1 MVKLSSMSIPTR
13 IAIACLLPLIAFTV
27 FAGKDLWDKF
37 SAYSNTAA
45 IAVIADESNL
55 TTNLIQEV
63 QKERAPSTAFVSSK
77 GQSFGDVVRGQRPST
92 DKAITAWQQ
101 RMLDVAREHPGSKFA
116 RDTDGAQQ
124 KLGGLAALRA
134 SVDNVTATPQQV
146 IDNYTAIISFLAST
160 IDEVGEMTDDARI
173 VRMASALGSHVR
185 RKEWAGQERSNG
197 VIGFT
202 AGAFDADSFY
212 NMLRTR
218 TVQDSQI
225 AIFRRSAT
233 QAEIDYV
240 DAAAK
245 PSFDELTKL
254 RAIVVE
260 APFTK
265 SFKGVT
271 AAQWLDVSTKYID
284 ALKTL
289 EDRLLADFTAG
300 VQDVVAEARWGF
312 WGVLAMFIGLL
323 AVTGVVSTFVVLS
336 ITRPIKQLVATM
348 GELAKGRHEIEVPE
362 ADRQDEI
369 GQMAKAVLV
378 FRDAAVEKLR
388 LEGLSD
394 EQRRHAEEERAG
406 AEEERRRN
414 AAAQARAAE
423 EQAAAVK
430 ALAAGLA
437 KVSEGDLTV
446 SLNDGFPEAYRQI
459 ADDFNMAVARLRETI
474 EAIAVAT
481 REVTNASAEIST
493 STTDLSQR
501 TEEQAASLEETSA
514 SMEQI
519 SATVKL
525 NAENAKQAN
534 LSAGG
539 TCEVADRGGAVVA
552 KAVSAMARI
561 EDSSR
566 KISEII
572 GVIDEIARQTN
583 LLALNAAV
591 EAARAGEA
599 GRGFAVVASEV
610 RSLAQRSSQA
620 AKDIKDLIT
629 NSNGQVK
636 EGVDLVNQAGAALGE
651 IVQSIKSVAAI
662 VSDIAGASAEQA
674 TGLEQVNKALAQM
687 DEVTQ
692 QNSALV
698 EENAA
703 TAKTLEHQ
711 STAMTERVSIF
722 RLNDAAVA
730 VSPPRPAATPTR
742 AGAAAR
748 PKQPVAA
755 VKRPPA
761 AAPRKPMAN
770 GSARGLQTALAAAV
784 KEDADW
790 QEF

>member
-37 SAYSNTAA
+37 STYSNTAD
-45 IAVIADESNL
+45 IAEIAAQIGL

-63 QKERAPSTAFVSSK
+63 QKERAPSTGFVSSK
-77 GQSFGDVVRGQRPST
+77 GQSFGDAMRGQRAAV
-92 DKAITAWQQ
+92 DKAAAAWQQ
-101 RMLDVAREHPGSKFA
+101 RMLDVAHGHPGTKFA
-116 RDTDGAQQ
+116 RDTEAAQQ
-124 KLGGLAALRA
+124 KLAGIAGLRA
-134 SVDNVTATPQQV
+134 SVDNLTANAQDV
-146 IDNYTAIISFLAST
+146 IDNYSAIVSLLATS
-160 IDEVGEMTDDARI
+160 IDELGEMTEDARI
-173 VRMASALGSHVR
+173 VRLATALGSHVR
-185 RKEWAGQERSNG
+185 RKEWAGQERSHG
-197 VIGFT
+197 VVGFA
-202 AGAFDADSFY
+202 AGAFDAASLY
-212 NMLRTR
+212 ATIRTR

-225 AIFRRSAT
+225 ANFKRSAT
-233 QAEIDYV
+233 QAEVEYV
-240 DAAAK
+240 DTAVKA
-245 PSFDELTKL
+245 SFDELTKL
-254 RAIVVE
+254 RAVVVE
-260 APFTK
+260 SPFTK
-265 SFKGVT
+265 SLKGVT
-271 AAQWLDVSTKYID
+271 AAQWLDVTTKYVD
-284 ALKTL
+284 VHKTL
-289 EDRLLADFTAG
+289 EDRLLGDFTVSVHA
-300 VQDVVAEARWGF
+300 VLDEVRWGF
-312 WGVLAMFIGLL
+312 WGVLAMFVGLL

-336 ITRPIKQLVATM
+336 ITRPIKRLVATM
-348 GELAKGRHEIEVPE
+348 GELAKGRNEIEVPE

-394 EQRRHAEEERAG
+394 EQRRHSEEERAE
-406 AEEERRRN
+406 AEQERHRN
-414 AAAQARAAE
+414 AEAQARAAE
-423 EQAAAVK
+423 EQAVAVK
-430 ALAAGLA
+430 ALADGLA

-446 SLNDGFPEAYRQI
+446 SLSEGFPEAYQQI

-481 REVTNASAEIST
+481 HEVTNASAEIST

-534 LSAGG
+534 QSAGG

-552 KAVSAMARI
+552 KAVEAMARI
-561 EDSSR
+561 EESSR

-591 EAARAGEA
+591 EAARAGDA

-636 EGVDLVNQAGAALGE
+636 EGVALVNQAGTALSE

-711 STAMTERVSIF
+711 SNAMTERVAIF
-722 RLNDAAVA
+722 RLSDAAAA
-730 VSPPRPAATPTR
+730 VKPPRPVAAPMR
-742 AGAAAR
+742 AGAVTRPNPGAA
-748 PKQPVAA
+748 A
-755 VKRPPA
+755 KRPT
-761 AAPRKPMAN
+761 AAPRKVVN

-784 KEDADW
+784 KEDTDW